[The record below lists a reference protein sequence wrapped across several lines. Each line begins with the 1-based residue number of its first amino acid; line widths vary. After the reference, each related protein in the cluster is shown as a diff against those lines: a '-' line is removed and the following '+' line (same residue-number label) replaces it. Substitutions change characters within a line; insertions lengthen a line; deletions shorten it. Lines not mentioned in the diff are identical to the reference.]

1 MIFWVP
7 LCIENI
13 RLSDSSLF
21 ANGAFIPRNTRIHSK
36 SETSGFCNNVEEA
49 ACVLDSNKNC
59 PTYWQITEAPWTSVS
74 LSVKNWEDNAWPTWL
89 LGQRR
94 GWFAKT
100 NLLCDNRLW
109 IFGKTILWEVKFLY
123 SCLTIHSLLYVLS
136 VQCSVSSWQIDY

>member
-21 ANGAFIPRNTRIHSK
+21 ANGAFIPRNTRMRSK
-36 SETSGFCNNVEEA
+36 SETSGFCNNVVES

-59 PTYWQITEAPWTSVS
+59 PTYRQVTEAPWTSVS
-74 LSVKNWEDNAWPTWL
+74 LSVKNWEDIVWPTWL

-94 GWFAKT
+94 EWFTKT
-100 NLLCDNRLW
+100 NLLCDNRLS
-109 IFGKTILWEVKFLY
+109 IFGKITQWEVKFLY
-123 SCLTIHSLLYVLS
+123 FCLTIQSLLYVLN
-136 VQCSVSSWQIDY
+136 VQCSVSSWPIDC